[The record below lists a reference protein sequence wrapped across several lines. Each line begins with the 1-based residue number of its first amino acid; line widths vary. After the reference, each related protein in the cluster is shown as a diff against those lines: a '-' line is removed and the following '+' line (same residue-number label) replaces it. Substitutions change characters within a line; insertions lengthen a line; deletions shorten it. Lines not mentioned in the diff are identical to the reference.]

1 MWYKL
6 HNTQRFVRP
15 FRAARCSLCSPAF
28 PSTLF
33 LYYFHFFFLCFN
45 FGQIYGSFSAILLQ
59 FIFVPFACRCCS
71 CYSCCGCCHTPS
83 LVCSVVVYVH
93 VCPPHMQT
101 RLCMRR
107 PLCRLIASPFAAA
120 AHSFKDRKCFSVV
133 FTWHKVVV
141 MRQKA
146 SSQTARQTEGRTD
159 RGLSSVVCGV
169 WTAADPSHVLHAF
182 WCLTLSLMCGCSIC
196 MYFCLLPRHVHM

>member
-1 MWYKL
+1 MRPSFSRCLLQSWPSPSFL
-6 HNTQRFVRP
+6 QRFS
-15 FRAARCSLCSPAF
+15 FTIFIS
-28 PSTLF
+28 
-33 LYYFHFFFLCFN
+33 FLCFN

-59 FIFVPFACRCCS
+59 FIFVPFACHCCS
-71 CYSCCGCCHTPS
+71 CCHTPYPPPS
-83 LVCSVVVYVH
+83 LACSVVVYVH

-107 PLCRLIASPFAAA
+107 PLCWLIASPFAAA

-146 SSQTARQTEGRTD
+146 SSQTARQTEERTKD
-159 RGLSSVVCGV
+159 
-169 WTAADPSHVLHAF
+169 
-182 WCLTLSLMCGCSIC
+182 
-196 MYFCLLPRHVHM
+196 

>member
-1 MWYKL
+1 M
-6 HNTQRFVRP
+6 RP
-15 FRAARCSLCSPAF
+15 SFSRCLLQSWPSPPPLSFNAF
-28 PSTLF
+28 PLLFSFLFCASTLDKF
-33 LYYFHFFFLCFN
+33 MGVLAQFCCNSFLCR
-45 FGQIYGSFSAILLQ
+45 LLATA
-59 FIFVPFACRCCS
+59 VVVATPPP
-71 CYSCCGCCHTPS
+71 PS
-83 LVCSVVVYVH
+83 LAWSVVVYVH

-159 RGLSSVVCGV
+159 CGVCAV

-182 WCLTLSLMCGCSIC
+182 WCLTVSLMCGCSIYMYVYVFLSTAPTC
-196 MYFCLLPRHVHM
+196 M